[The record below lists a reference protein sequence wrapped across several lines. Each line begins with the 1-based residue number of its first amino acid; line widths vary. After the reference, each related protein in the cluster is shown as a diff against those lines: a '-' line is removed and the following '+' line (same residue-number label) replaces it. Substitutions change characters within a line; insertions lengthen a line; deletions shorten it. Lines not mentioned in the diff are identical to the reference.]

1 MPKATNDPPA
11 GQEDDPHSSDWEK
24 VKNCRGK
31 KAKAKDKDKG
41 KVQSRDSSRDTDG
54 GRGSDKGRDEGRDR
68 GRDESCDKGRDKG
81 RDEGREGR
89 DEGRDKGR
97 RLTHQSPKESAV
109 NSPRTNS
116 LGGKRNWVTDSD
128 SDGQTDP
135 QKTPTRELQGP
146 PPPLRRHAAAEVIDH
161 PRSRTRWRLHG

>member
-24 VKNCRGK
+24 VKNRSGK
-31 KAKAKDKDKG
+31 KDKAKDKDKD
-41 KVQSRDSSRDTDG
+41 KVQSHDSSRDTDG
-54 GRGSDKGRDEGRDR
+54 SRGRDKGHDEGRDR
-68 GRDESCDKGRDKG
+68 GRDEGPDEGRDKG
-81 RDEGREGR
+81 RN
-89 DEGRDKGR
+89 KGR

-116 LGGKRNWVTDSD
+116 LGGKRNWATDSD

-135 QKTPTRELQGP
+135 KKNPTRELQAPPRWQTP
-146 PPPLRRHAAAEVIDH
+146 PPAAADRRHAATEVIDH